1 LDEEKVKSLIETLQ
15 VQHYSY

>member
-15 VQHYSY
+15 VQYYSY